1 MRKELFT
8 MQELKNIAIT
18 LQGLPEKAERL
29 YLGRIA
35 LEKGRGAVSA
45 LSRYCHVG
53 RKRISRGMREVL
65 EGQIYKVG
73 DRSRKPGGGRWPI
86 EKKHR
91 MEMAKK
97 GFTGRDLDA
106 AADIIGI
113 VDAIVD
119 ESSYGDP
126 MSSDK
131 WINTT
136 AQKVRNEV
144 LARTGCRY
152 GHATIKRVIKKLGY
166 SFQKNQKYDQVG
178 KAHPERDAQFHRI
191 AEERAEFESSGDPI
205 ISIDTKAKM
214 QLGNYYHSGR
224 ELRKKHDPRKVWD
237 HDFACTFGDIYPE
250 GSSLIPPELMKN
262 LAIVSPYGIYDVTRN
277 VGFVLFGV
285 SRDTSE
291 FAAEAIIRWWEVQGK
306 AAYPNSKRLLI
317 LADGG
322 GSNKARGYLWKE
334 AVQQITDTTGLEIHV
349 SHYPPGTSKYN
360 PIERRLWSQVTR
372 TCAAKPHLTLEHAME
387 YTRHTC
393 TQTGLLVQAES
404 STQVYLSAAEKR
416 QILDKGQ
423 IPYGIID
430 VPELREDINIEYY
443 NEAPAES
450 ALRKWNY
457 IIRPHEAE
465 RAWKNFRKPV
475 LVV

>member
-1 MRKELFT
+1 MRKKLFT
-8 MQELKNIAIT
+8 LLELKNIADT
-18 LQGLPEKAERL
+18 LLGLPEKAVRL
-29 YLGRIA
+29 YLGRRA
-35 LEKGRGAVSA
+35 LEKGRGAISV
-45 LSRYCHVG
+45 LSRYCHVS
-53 RKRISRGMREVL
+53 RNRISRGMQEVL
-65 EGQIYKVG
+65 EGQIFNKG
-73 DRSRKPGGGRWPI
+73 DHNRKPGGGRWPI

-97 GFTGRDLDA
+97 GFTGIDLDA

-113 VDAIVD
+113 IDDIVD
-119 ESSYGDP
+119 DCSYGDP
-126 MSSDK
+126 MSNAK
-131 WINTT
+131 WINVTV
-136 AQKVRNEV
+136 QKVRDEV
-144 LARTGCRY
+144 LARTGCCY

-178 KAHPERDAQFHRI
+178 KAHPERDAQFCRI
-191 AEERAEFESSGDPI
+191 AEERASFEASGDPI

-262 LAIVSPYGIYDVTRN
+262 LAIVSPYGVYDVRRN

-334 AVQQITDTTGLEIHV
+334 AVQQIGDATGLKISV
-349 SHYPPGTSKYN
+349 CHYPPGTSKYN

-372 TCAAKPHLTLEHAME
+372 TCAAKPLQTLEHAME
-387 YTRHTC
+387 YTRHASTR
-393 TQTGLLVQAES
+393 TGLLVQAES
-404 STQVYLSAAEKR
+404 SSHIYLSASEKK
-416 QILDKGQ
+416 QMLEKGL

-430 VPELREDINIEYY
+430 TIELREDINIEYY
-443 NEAPAES
+443 NEGEKDS

-457 IIRPHEAE
+457 TIRPHKPEQ
-465 RAWKNFRKPV
+465 AWKNFRKPV
-475 LVV
+475 LAV